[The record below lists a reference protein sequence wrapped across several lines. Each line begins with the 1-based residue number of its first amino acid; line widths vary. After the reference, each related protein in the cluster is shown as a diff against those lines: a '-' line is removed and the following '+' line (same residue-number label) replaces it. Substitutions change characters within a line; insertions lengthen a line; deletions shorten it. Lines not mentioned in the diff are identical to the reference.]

1 MLHRKFIYT
10 ALAVLLV
17 AGLAG
22 AFALY
27 QMLGRSSIA
36 HYDNTDRSREGTP
49 VAEEA
54 SKPSS
59 SELNSNK
66 DSDEQQEIN
75 SFVDNIMRRPVNRPS
90 FGSFRLKSVIVND
103 AAPGKSR
110 AIIES
115 LDSGS
120 SRTYSINDILPDN
133 SRLED
138 IKQDYVVLEKNGIRK
153 RIFFA
158 SGIGSSTG
166 SSNPGAAGY
175 TKIGDNEFNLNPYRV
190 FRGDA
195 DRVLD
200 FSLKIKSSDGDME
213 GIQVNGIQKGTLA
226 DRLGLKEGDVLLE
239 VNGQKIDSILNTV
252 RAGMNAHSSD
262 DLSLKIRR
270 NDQVVTLTYHLFWQ
284 GQGSWTSTDILNSKA
299 ISSLFNEASLF
310 NLF

>member
-10 ALAVLLV
+10 ALVVLLV

-27 QMLGRSSIA
+27 QILGRNSIVNYVSA
-36 HYDNTDRSREGTP
+36 GRSLEKTP
-49 VAEEA
+49 VAEEF

-59 SELNSNK
+59 NEPNLNE
-66 DSDEQQEIN
+66 DADEQQEIN
-75 SFVDNIMRRPVNRPS
+75 SFVDNVIQQPVNRPS

-103 AAPGKSR
+103 AAPEKSR
-110 AIIES
+110 AIIEN
-115 LDSGS
+115 LDTRS
-120 SRTYSINDILPDN
+120 SRTYSTYDILPDN
-133 SRLED
+133 SKLED
-138 IKQDYVVLEKNGIRK
+138 IKQDYIVLEKNGVRK

-158 SGIGSSTG
+158 SGISSSTG
-166 SSNPGAAGY
+166 SNNPGTAGY
-175 TKIGDNEFNLNPYRV
+175 TKIDDNEFNLNPYRV

-200 FSLKIKSSDGDME
+200 FSLKIKSNDGDME
-213 GIQVNGIQKGTLA
+213 GIQVNGIRQGTLA

-239 VNGQKIDSILNTV
+239 VNGQKIDSVVNTV
-252 RAGMNAHSSD
+252 RASMNAHTSD

-270 NDQVVTLTYHLFWQ
+270 NGQVVTLTYHLFWE

-299 ISSLFNEASLF
+299 VSSLLNEAFFF